1 MIVKF
6 TDADYIVV
14 TDDYVWHGN
23 WLCSMGHRVT
33 TKLYSSYRYEIIDW
47 MENKDEV
54 KNGIIAFIDTN

>member
-1 MIVKF
+1 
-6 TDADYIVV
+6 
-14 TDDYVWHGN
+14 
-23 WLCSMGHRVT
+23 MGHRVT